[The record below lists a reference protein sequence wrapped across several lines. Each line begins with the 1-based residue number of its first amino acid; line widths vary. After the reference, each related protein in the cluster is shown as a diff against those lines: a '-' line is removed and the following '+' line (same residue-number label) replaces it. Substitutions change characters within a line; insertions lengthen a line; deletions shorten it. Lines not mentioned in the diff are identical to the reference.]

1 MPIDWQAVITAL
13 GGDVVLLG
21 AAAWLTKSLVSH
33 RLTLEAE
40 KFKIEVKASADT
52 EIERVKAL
60 LTRGSRIHE
69 RQLDILQKLYR
80 HFTEAEGWLQRMTA
94 GGRFVNELPPQGYA
108 DKVAEAMKAAG
119 EEFLQGKLFLSAA
132 ARPGMRRFFS
142 HGF

>member
-94 GGRFVNELPPQGYA
+94 GGRFVNELPR
-108 DKVAEAMKAAG
+108 KATRTRSP
-119 EEFLQGKLFLSAA
+119 K
-132 ARPGMRRFFS
+132 P
-142 HGF
+142 